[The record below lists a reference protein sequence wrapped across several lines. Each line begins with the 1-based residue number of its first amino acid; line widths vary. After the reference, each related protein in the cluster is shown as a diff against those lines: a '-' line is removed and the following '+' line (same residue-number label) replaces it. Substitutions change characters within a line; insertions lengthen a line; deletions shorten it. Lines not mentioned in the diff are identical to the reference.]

1 MQYKVLFTL
10 LFALL
15 SGNALSDWKKI
26 NDLDYTWGPF
36 KIYNISLFTETG
48 EYQPNIR
55 PLMLSLKYDK
65 PVDGRDFAISIARSW
80 ARLDI
85 NLPEQNTVIDRL
97 RKLLPDL
104 KPGDTL
110 NYIALADRGYFV
122 VNDQVISEEFDKA
135 TNDAILAIWLDPKV
149 ELSHKLIAKKT
160 AGTQNIHIA
169 EYDPDDSDEINVV
182 SPLTEEKPASSSK
195 ELSDG
200 TATTTEA
207 VDFEPESAKEKGQM
221 QMHKQPVVGV
231 PNKGIVETAQPK
243 KADDSKAN
251 DAKTEEVKAESNQS
265 DAVKEKVAA
274 EKAEADKPAQEKET
288 APKSEEKAPEIDPQ
302 NPEIEIRPIEDPL
315 PENIRAS

>member
-1 MQYKVLFTL
+1 MRYKALFTL
-10 LFALL
+10 LFTLL

-85 NLPEQNTVIDRL
+85 NLPNQNAIIDRL

-104 KPGDTL
+104 KEGDTL
-110 NYIALADRGYFV
+110 NYIALDDRGYFV

-169 EYDPDDSDEINVV
+169 EYDPEDSDEINVV
-182 SPLTEEKPASSSK
+182 SPLTDEKKAQNN
-195 ELSDG
+195 ELQDN
-200 TATTTEA
+200 TAHTEQA
-207 VDFEPESAKEKGQM
+207 VDFESENAKEKM
-221 QMHKQPVVGV
+221 QIHKQPVVGV
-231 PNKGIVETAQPK
+231 PSKGIVETAQPK
-243 KADDSKAN
+243 KAEE
-251 DAKTEEVKAESNQS
+251 AKPAAEENKAEVS
-265 DAVKEKVAA
+265 AVEEKPAT
-274 EKAEADKPAQEKET
+274 EQPAQEEKA
-288 APKSEEKAPEIDPQ
+288 APKSEEKAPEVDPE

-315 PENIRAS
+315 PDNIRAS

>member
-1 MQYKVLFTL
+1 MRYKALFTL
-10 LFALL
+10 LFTLF
-15 SGNALSDWKKI
+15 SSNAFSDWKKI

-85 NLPEQNTVIDRL
+85 NLPDQNAVIDRL

-110 NYIALADRGYFV
+110 NYIALEDKGYFI
-122 VNDQVISEEFDKA
+122 VNNQVISEEFNKT

-149 ELSHKLIAKKT
+149 ELSHKLVAKKAT
-160 AGTQNIHIA
+160 GTQNVHIA
-169 EYDPDDSDEINVV
+169 EYDPDGLDEINVV
-182 SPLTEEKPASSSK
+182 SPLTEEKAVSDK
-195 ELSDG
+195 ELLDN
-200 TATTTEA
+200 TASTAQA
-207 VDFEPESAKEKGQM
+207 VDFEKENTNEKIKI
-221 QMHKQPVVGV
+221 HKQPVVGV
-231 PNKGIVETAQPK
+231 PSKAIVEATQVKSAEE
-243 KADDSKAN
+243 
-251 DAKTEEVKAESNQS
+251 TEEKQPVEEVAEAAKSAADQAIKAEKPEQKS
-265 DAVKEKVAA
+265 D
-274 EKAEADKPAQEKET
+274 EKENEPEVD
-288 APKSEEKAPEIDPQ
+288 PK

>member
-1 MQYKVLFTL
+1 MRYKALFTL
-10 LFALL
+10 LFTLF
-15 SGNALSDWKKI
+15 SSNAFSDWKKI

-85 NLPEQNTVIDRL
+85 NLPDQNAVIDRL

-110 NYIALADRGYFV
+110 NYIALEDKGYFI
-122 VNDQVISEEFDKA
+122 VNNQVISEEFNKT

-149 ELSHKLIAKKT
+149 ELSHKLVMKKS
-160 AGTQNIHIA
+160 AGTQNVHIA
-169 EYDPDDSDEINVV
+169 EYDPDGLDEINVA
-182 SPLTEEKPASSSK
+182 SPLTEEKSTSNK
-195 ELSDG
+195 ELLDS
-200 TATTTEA
+200 TASTTQA
-207 VDFEPESAKEKGQM
+207 VDFEQENTNERIKI
-221 QMHKQPVVGV
+221 HKQPVVGV
-231 PNKGIVETAQPK
+231 PSKAIVEPTQTKTTEGTEEKQPAENV
-243 KADDSKAN
+243 ADAAKSGADQAI
-251 DAKTEEVKAESNQS
+251 DAEKTEQKPDEKKEETPEV
-265 DAVKEKVAA
+265 D
-274 EKAEADKPAQEKET
+274 
-288 APKSEEKAPEIDPQ
+288 PK

-315 PENIRAS
+315 PDNLRAS

>member
-1 MQYKVLFTL
+1 MRYKALFTL
-10 LFALL
+10 LFTLL

-85 NLPEQNTVIDRL
+85 NLPNQNAVIDRL

-104 KPGDTL
+104 KEGDTL
-110 NYIALADRGYFV
+110 NYIALDNRGYFV

-149 ELSHKLIAKKT
+149 ELSHKLITKKT

-169 EYDPDDSDEINVV
+169 EYDPEDSDEINVV

-200 TATTTEA
+200 TATTSEA
-207 VDFEPESAKEKGQM
+207 VDFEPESVKEKGQM
-221 QMHKQPVVGV
+221 QLHKQPVVGV

-243 KADDSKAN
+243 KAEE
-251 DAKTEEVKAESNQS
+251 AKPTSEENKAE
-265 DAVKEKVAA
+265 AA
-274 EKAEADKPAQEKET
+274 EKAAEPQPAQEEKAT
-288 APKSEEKAPEIDPQ
+288 PKSEDKAPEVDPE
-302 NPEIEIRPIEDPL
+302 NPEIEIRPLEDPL
-315 PENIRAS
+315 PDNIRAS

>member
-1 MQYKVLFTL
+1 MRYKALFTL
-10 LFALL
+10 LFTLF
-15 SGNALSDWKKI
+15 SSNAFSDWKKI

-85 NLPEQNTVIDRL
+85 NLPDQNAVIDRL

-110 NYIALADRGYFV
+110 NYIALEDKGYFI
-122 VNDQVISEEFDKA
+122 VNNQVISEEFNKT

-149 ELSHKLIAKKT
+149 ELSHKLVAKKA
-160 AGTQNIHIA
+160 AGTQNVHIA
-169 EYDPDDSDEINVV
+169 EYDPDGLDEINVA
-182 SPLTEEKPASSSK
+182 SPLTEEKATSDK
-195 ELSDG
+195 ELLDN
-200 TATTTEA
+200 TASTAQA
-207 VDFEPESAKEKGQM
+207 VDFEKENTNEKIRI
-221 QMHKQPVVGV
+221 HKQPVVGV
-231 PNKGIVETAQPK
+231 PSKAIVEAAQVK
-243 KADDSKAN
+243 SAEE
-251 DAKTEEVKAESNQS
+251 TEEKQPAEEVAEAAKSAADQAIKAEKPEQKS
-265 DAVKEKVAA
+265 D
-274 EKAEADKPAQEKET
+274 EKENEPEVD
-288 APKSEEKAPEIDPQ
+288 PK

>member
-1 MQYKVLFTL
+1 MRYKALFTL
-10 LFALL
+10 LFTLL

-85 NLPEQNTVIDRL
+85 NLPNQNTVIDRL

-104 KPGDTL
+104 KEGDTL
-110 NYIALADRGYFV
+110 NYIALDDRGYFV

-169 EYDPDDSDEINVV
+169 EYDPEDSDEINVV
-182 SPLTEEKPASSSK
+182 SPLTDEKKAQNN
-195 ELSDG
+195 ELQDN
-200 TATTTEA
+200 TAHTEQA
-207 VDFEPESAKEKGQM
+207 VDFESENAKEKM
-221 QMHKQPVVGV
+221 QIHKQPVVGV
-231 PNKGIVETAQPK
+231 PSKGIVETAQPK
-243 KADDSKAN
+243 KAEE
-251 DAKTEEVKAESNQS
+251 AKP
-265 DAVKEKVAA
+265 AA
-274 EKAEADKPAQEKET
+274 EENKVEAAVEEKTVVEKPAAEQPAQEEKA
-288 APKSEEKAPEIDPQ
+288 APKSEEKVPEVDPE

-315 PENIRAS
+315 PDNIRAS